1 VGVITEVEILEEEI
15 ASVEEE
21 ASVAEEALVEET
33 LVVDVWMNFAVK
45 LII

>member
-21 ASVAEEALVEET
+21 ASVAEEALVEEA